1 MMWRSLAAWLDQGD
15 RLASPVQTATPE
27 QLAGAWKAG
36 FLAGQHHL
44 LTDIG
49 RLQAERD
56 YWKTRYEWEHIMMV
70 LTTPQTKSPPIH

>member
-1 MMWRSLAAWLDQGD
+1 MTWRSLAAWLDQGD

-56 YWKTRYEWEHIMMV
+56 YWKTRYEWD
-70 LTTPQTKSPPIH
+70 TS